1 MVILF
6 SFKFSIQCF
15 YRYIEM
21 GYKSTYFP
29 QNTCNEPGNVATWF
43 KVDVG
48 HLHAIRKSKQ
58 KYTALSYLLQ
68 I

>member
-1 MVILF
+1 
-6 SFKFSIQCF
+6 
-15 YRYIEM
+15 M
-21 GYKSTYFP
+21 GYKSTYFL
-29 QNTCNEPGNVATWF
+29 QNTCNEPGTVATWF
-43 KVDVG
+43 NVDVG